1 MMERELVPKWTIEE
15 MTLEDV
21 ESATKMRLKSWLDT
35 YINDDLGV
43 TREWIEQRNG
53 FQLSEE
59 KIEERRK
66 RFINNKAKGT
76 MNAWVARDSTGKIIG
91 STTPYIDSDGV
102 QHLGSLYVDKE
113 WHGMGVSGELMQR
126 VIDWFD
132 TSEDIVLGVVTYNER
147 AKAFYKKW
155 GFEEV
160 PDSESLFEG
169 LMPEIVMIRKGGQL

>member
-15 MTLEDV
+15 MALGDV
-21 ESATKMRLKSWLDT
+21 ESATEMRLKSWLDT

-43 TREWIEQRNG
+43 TREWIEQGNG
-53 FQLSEE
+53 FQL
-59 KIEERRK
+59 
-66 RFINNKAKGT
+66 
-76 MNAWVARDSTGKIIG
+76 
-91 STTPYIDSDGV
+91 
-102 QHLGSLYVDKE
+102 
-113 WHGMGVSGELMQR
+113 
-126 VIDWFD
+126 
-132 TSEDIVLGVVTYNER
+132 SEDIVLGVVTYNER